1 MTYLLQALTAR
12 AGEFISLRRDIHRH
26 PELAFE
32 EHRTAALVAHKLKSW
47 GYAVTEGV
55 GGTGVVGTL
64 VRGHSSRRLGL
75 RADMDALP
83 IDEASG
89 AAWASTH
96 RGMMH
101 ACGHDG
107 HTAMLLAAARH
118 LAEHGR
124 FDGTL
129 NLIFQ
134 PAEEGGGGALRMM
147 ADGLFGRFPCDAV
160 FAMHNMPGVPQG
172 HLVLRDGPAMASS
185 DYATVTITGVGGH
198 GAMPHRAADPIVAAA
213 SVVMA
218 LQTIVS
224 RNIDPL
230 HAAVVT
236 VGALHAGKANN
247 VIPAVATLELSVRA
261 LDRDVRTTLEQRI
274 KALVAAQAQSFG
286 VQATVDWRS
295 GYAVLVNTPAETD
308 FARQVAVELVGP
320 DKVTLQGPPLTG
332 SEDFAFMLEQVPG
345 SYLLIGNGAGDGD
358 EASVRGACM
367 VHNPGYDFNDDN
379 VAVGSAYWVLMTERY
394 LPASGRTGLVG
405 PGVNTP
411 SKQALQPIH

>member
-1 MTYLLQALTAR
+1 MTYLLHALQAR

-32 EHRTAALVAHKLKSW
+32 EHRTAALVADKLEAW
-47 GYAVTEGV
+47 GYAVERGI

-64 VRGHSSRRLGL
+64 ARGQGEKRLGI

-83 IDEASG
+83 IDEATG
-89 AAWASTH
+89 LEYASSN
-96 RGMMH
+96 RGVMH

-118 LAEHGR
+118 LAEHST

-129 NLIFQ
+129 HLIFQ

-147 ADGLFGRFPCDAV
+147 EDGLFERFPCDAI
-160 FAMHNMPGVPQG
+160 FAMHNMPGIEQG
-172 HLVLRDGPAMASS
+172 RLVLREGAAMASS
-185 DYATVTITGVGGH
+185 DYATIALHGIGGH

-213 SVVMA
+213 SIIMA

-247 VIPAVATLELSVRA
+247 VIPASASLELSVRA
-261 LDRDVRTTLEQRI
+261 LDRDVRATLEQRI
-274 KALVAAQAQSFG
+274 KALVAAQAESFG
-286 VQATVDWRS
+286 VTARIDWKP

-308 FARQVAVELVGP
+308 FAREVAVELVGA
-320 DKVTLQGPPLTG
+320 DQVTLQGPPLTG
-332 SEDFAFMLEQVPG
+332 SEDFAFMLERVPG
-345 SYLLIGNGAGDGD
+345 SYVLIGNGVGIG
-358 EASVRGACM
+358 EGGCM
-367 VHNPGYDFNDDN
+367 VHNPGYDFNDHN
-379 VAVGSAYWVLMTERY
+379 IAVGSAYWVLLAERF
-394 LPASGRTGLVG
+394 LAS
-405 PGVNTP
+405 
-411 SKQALQPIH
+411 KEQAAAR

>member
-1 MTYLLQALTAR
+1 MTYLLQALQAR

-26 PELAFE
+26 PEMAFE
-32 EHRTAALVAHKLKSW
+32 EHRTAALVADKLEGW
-47 GYAVTEGV
+47 GYAVERGI

-64 VRGHSSRRLGL
+64 VRGSGARRLGL

-89 AAWASTH
+89 AAWASA
-96 RGMMH
+96 RPGVMH

-118 LAEHGR
+118 LAEAGT

-129 NLIFQ
+129 HLIFQ

-147 ADGLFGRFPCDAV
+147 ADGLFERFPCDAI
-160 FAMHNMPGVPQG
+160 FAMHNMPGIEPG
-172 HLVLRDGPAMASS
+172 RLVLRDGAAMASS
-185 DYATVTITGVGGH
+185 DYATITLTGVGGH
-198 GAMPHRAADPIVAAA
+198 GAMPQRAADPIVAAA
-213 SVVMA
+213 SIVMA

-247 VIPAVATLELSVRA
+247 VIPATATLELSVRA
-261 LDRDVRTTLEQRI
+261 LDREVRALLEQRI
-274 KALVAAQAQSFG
+274 KSLAAAQAESLG
-286 VQATVDWRS
+286 VKARIDWKP
-295 GYAVLVNTPAETD
+295 GYAVLVNTPAETA
-308 FARQVAVELVGP
+308 FARDVATELVGAGQ
-320 DKVTLQGPPLTG
+320 VTLQGPPLTG
-332 SEDFAFMLEQVPG
+332 SEDFAFMLERVPG
-345 SYLLIGNGAGDGD
+345 SYVLIGNGTA
-358 EASVRGACM
+358 RGPGQGGCM

-379 VAVGSAYWVLMTERY
+379 VAVGGAYWVLLAERF
-394 LPASGRTGLVG
+394 LCA
-405 PGVNTP
+405 
-411 SKQALQPIH
+411 KEQAAAHQSP

>member
-1 MTYLLQALTAR
+1 VTYLLQALQAS

-32 EHRTAALVAHKLKSW
+32 EHRTAALVADKLEGW
-47 GYAVTEGV
+47 GYAVERSI

-64 VRGHSSRRLGL
+64 VRGSGAKRLGL

-89 AAWASTH
+89 AEWSSVHA
-96 RGMMH
+96 GVMH

-118 LAEHGR
+118 LAEQGS

-129 NLIFQ
+129 HLIFQ

-147 ADGLFGRFPCDAV
+147 ADGLFERFPCDAV
-160 FAMHNMPGVPQG
+160 FAMHNMPGIAQG
-172 HLVLRDGPAMASS
+172 RLVLREGAAMASS
-185 DYATVTITGVGGH
+185 DYATVTLAGIGGH

-213 SVVMA
+213 SIVMA
-218 LQTIVS
+218 LQTIVA

-247 VIPAVATLELSVRA
+247 VIPASATLELSVRA
-261 LDRDVRTTLEQRI
+261 LDREVRATLERRI
-274 KALVAAQAQSFG
+274 KALVAAQAESFG
-286 VQATVDWRS
+286 VTAQIDWRP
-295 GYAVLVNTPAETD
+295 GYAVLVNTPAETA
-308 FARQVAVELVGP
+308 FAREVAVELVGT
-320 DKVTLQGPPLTG
+320 DNVAQQGPPLTG
-332 SEDFAFMLEQVPG
+332 SEDFAFMLERVPG
-345 SYLLIGNGAGDGD
+345 SYLLIGNGTGENGGA
-358 EASVRGACM
+358 GACM
-367 VHNPGYDFNDDN
+367 VHNPGYDFNDHN
-379 VAVGSAYWVLMTERY
+379 VAIGSAYWVLLAQRFLASKER
-394 LPASGRTGLVG
+394 AATR
-405 PGVNTP
+405 
-411 SKQALQPIH
+411 

>member
-1 MTYLLQALTAR
+1 MTYLLHALQAR

-32 EHRTAALVAHKLKSW
+32 EHRTAALVADKLEGW
-47 GYAVTEGV
+47 GFEVERGV

-64 VRGHSSRRLGL
+64 VRGSGTKRLGI

-89 AAWASTH
+89 AEWSSVNH
-96 RGMMH
+96 GKMH

-118 LAEHGR
+118 LAEQGT

-129 NLIFQ
+129 HLVFQ

-147 ADGLFGRFPCDAV
+147 ADGLFERFPCDAV
-160 FAMHNMPGVPQG
+160 FAMHNMPGIEQG
-172 HLVLRDGPAMASS
+172 RLVLRDGAAMASS
-185 DYATVTITGVGGH
+185 DYATITLTGVGGH

-213 SVVMA
+213 SIVMA

-236 VGALHAGKANN
+236 VGALHAGRANN
-247 VIPAVATLELSVRA
+247 VIPASATLELSVRA
-261 LDRDVRTTLEQRI
+261 LDREVRATLEQRI
-274 KALVAAQAQSFG
+274 KALVAAQAESFG
-286 VQATVDWRS
+286 VKAQIEWKP

-308 FARQVAVELVGP
+308 FARAVATELVGAEH
-320 DKVTLQGPPLTG
+320 VTLQGPPLTG
-332 SEDFAFMLEQVPG
+332 SEDFAFMLERVPG
-345 SYLLIGNGAGDGD
+345 SYVLIGNGTGQDKG
-358 EASVRGACM
+358 EGGCM
-367 VHNPGYDFNDDN
+367 VHNPGYDFNDRN
-379 VAVGSAYWVLMTERY
+379 VAVGSAYWVLLAERF
-394 LPASGRTGLVG
+394 LAAKETQTAAR
-405 PGVNTP
+405 
-411 SKQALQPIH
+411 